1 MGHRWTGRPPMAIVT
16 AATRAVEQVWLGSTE
31 EREENALDAHR
42 RLVTSHIGAEQRN
55 RTSTQNAVGV

>member
-1 MGHRWTGRPPMAIVT
+1 MAIVT

-42 RLVTSHIGAEQRN
+42 RLVTSHIGAEQRD